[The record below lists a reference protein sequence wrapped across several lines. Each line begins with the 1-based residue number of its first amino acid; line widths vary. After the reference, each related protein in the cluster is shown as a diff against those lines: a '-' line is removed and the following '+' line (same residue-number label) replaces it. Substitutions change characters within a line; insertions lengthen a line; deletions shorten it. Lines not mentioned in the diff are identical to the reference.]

1 MKAHN
6 DYLTLKKTQGVM
18 NDRPN
23 DIKRIR
29 PEIPKARVNNQMSD
43 EERFQN
49 ITLRPVV
56 KLQNPLLI
64 EMFRNYISKRKNVFY
79 NLSLEKRLDYVE
91 NAVNKDMKFRNSL
104 KGMIIGQFTV
114 EEYLIYIQNSSALNK
129 RMANLIRERLISQ
142 IQLFDNPSDILIKA
156 S

>member
-1 MKAHN
+1 
-6 DYLTLKKTQGVM
+6 M

-29 PEIPKARVNNQMSD
+29 PEIPKARINDQMSD

-49 ITLRPVV
+49 TTLRPVV

-64 EMFRNYISKRKNVFY
+64 EMFRNYITKRKNVFY
-79 NLSLEKRLDYVE
+79 NLSLEKRLTYIE

-129 RMANLIRERLISQ
+129 RMANLLRERLISQ

>member
-1 MKAHN
+1 VKAHN

>member
-1 MKAHN
+1 
-6 DYLTLKKTQGVM
+6 M

-129 RMANLIRERLISQ
+129 RMANLIRERLVSQ
-142 IQLFDNPSDILIKA
+142 IQLFNNPSDVLIKA

>member
-1 MKAHN
+1 VKAHN

-29 PEIPKARVNNQMSD
+29 PEIPKARVNDQMSD

-129 RMANLIRERLISQ
+129 RMANLIRERLVSQ
-142 IQLFDNPSDILIKA
+142 IQLFNNPSDILIKA